1 MQIIEYLS
9 ETKFY
14 GSNLGTS
21 IFTYIF
27 IITVVILGVAVSNQ
41 KRNLAV
47 FSYNLAIMNL
57 LYFMA
62 FYDCDIYRKIPAST
76 NVHAIELFG
85 SGVIATLINIV
96 CIMAIAG
103 LLWILKRM
111 RRDMRYSF

>member
-27 IITVVILGVAVSNQ
+27 IITVVMLGAAVSNQ
-41 KRNLAV
+41 KRNLAI

-57 LYFMA
+57 LYFIA
-62 FYDCDIYRKIPAST
+62 FYDCDIYRKIPTST
-76 NVHAIELFG
+76 NTHALEMFG

-96 CIMAIAG
+96 CILAIAG
-103 LLWILKRM
+103 LLWILRRM